1 MKIKN
6 ELGYIDISRKAIADI
21 AGNAAMGCYGL
32 VGMAH
37 QRGKD
42 GLIEIMSGEQA
53 SKGVGV
59 KIDDDG
65 KLIIDLYVIV
75 EQAIKTV
82 SYTHLDVYKRQ
93 IMALWSVMKHRLSVM
108 KDYSKLGLRQ
118 IISFFLIIVVIT
130 AFDRSCNRLNFE

>member
-42 GLIEIMSGEQA
+42 GLIEIC
-53 SKGVGV
+53 
-59 KIDDDG
+59 
-65 KLIIDLYVIV
+65 LLYTSAV
-75 EQAIKTV
+75 
-82 SYTHLDVYKRQ
+82 
-93 IMALWSVMKHRLSVM
+93 
-108 KDYSKLGLRQ
+108 
-118 IISFFLIIVVIT
+118 
-130 AFDRSCNRLNFE
+130 